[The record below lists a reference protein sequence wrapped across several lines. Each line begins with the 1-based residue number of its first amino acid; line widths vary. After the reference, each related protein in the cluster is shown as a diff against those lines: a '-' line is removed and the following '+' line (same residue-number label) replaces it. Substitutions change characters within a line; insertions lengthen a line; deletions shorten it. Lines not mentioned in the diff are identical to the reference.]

1 MSLPRIISHLH
12 KLWLGISWVMLFSN
26 LALCLFHKCLQH
38 ISKSTSVFHTHPEV
52 MISTARCLL
61 AGRNI
66 FFCLFR
72 ASTLHL
78 PVLGLVWRRTFNSH
92 SPSTLFMAVSMFI
105 TLLLNH
111 PFSREELSSVHPL
124 CTWKVFSLSLITIF
138 TAHPCTSSSFITP
151 IRDEEHIPG
160 IAIHGYLQQYDSF
173 FLFTCISAQQVPVPH
188 LLWMLLSP
196 ELVISLGQ
204 SSEGRGRD
212 VSRLCICASVQS
224 ALPLLICGPGILR
237 LMAQSLR
244 TEQVWVGQSKHVPK
258 QDWDPPHA
266 ALPALTKLG

>member
-78 PVLGLVWRRTFNSH
+78 PVLGLVWRRTLTVTLHLLYSWLYQCLSH
-92 SPSTLFMAVSMFI
+92 SCLIIPFPEKSSPLF
-105 TLLLNH
+105 TH
-111 PFSREELSSVHPL
+111 SVHGR
-124 CTWKVFSLSLITIF
+124 FFLSLWS
-138 TAHPCTSSSFITP
+138 PSSQP
-151 IRDEEHIPG
+151 I
-160 IAIHGYLQQYDSF
+160 
-173 FLFTCISAQQVPVPH
+173 PVPLPV
-188 LLWMLLSP
+188 LL
-196 ELVISLGQ
+196 
-204 SSEGRGRD
+204 R
-212 VSRLCICASVQS
+212 
-224 ALPLLICGPGILR
+224 PLETGSTFQ
-237 LMAQSLR
+237 A
-244 TEQVWVGQSKHVPK
+244 
-258 QDWDPPHA
+258 
-266 ALPALTKLG
+266 